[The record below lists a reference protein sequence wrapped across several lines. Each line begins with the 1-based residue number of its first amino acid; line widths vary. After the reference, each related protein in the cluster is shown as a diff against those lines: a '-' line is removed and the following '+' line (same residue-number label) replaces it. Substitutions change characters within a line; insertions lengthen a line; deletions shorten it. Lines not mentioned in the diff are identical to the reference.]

1 MRECLFG
8 GPFGAEVT
16 TGCHFFN
23 PYHPTYLRIAAIA
36 RLRQGDDYVGRTLR
50 MGVCYPRQTRYS
62 EAPFGLPAAGE
73 LFAWSRVLAAH
84 EVLMALNTHGLEP
97 RGAEVTIDAAIH
109 KAGSL
114 LRVLYLAD
122 WSDEQLRQPPSDET
136 VPVQIGDN
144 GRAWVRLD
152 LPPAGMVILG

>member
-1 MRECLFG
+1 
-8 GPFGAEVT
+8 
-16 TGCHFFN
+16 
-23 PYHPTYLRIAAIA
+23 
-36 RLRQGDDYVGRTLR
+36 
-50 MGVCYPRQTRYS
+50 
-62 EAPFGLPAAGE
+62 

-97 RGAEVTIDAAIH
+97 RGAEVTVDAAIH

-114 LRVLYLAD
+114 LRVLYRAD
-122 WSDEQLRQPPSDET
+122 WSDEQLRQPPTDET
-136 VPVQIGDN
+136 VPVQIDED

>member
-1 MRECLFG
+1 
-8 GPFGAEVT
+8 
-16 TGCHFFN
+16 
-23 PYHPTYLRIAAIA
+23 
-36 RLRQGDDYVGRTLR
+36 

-109 KAGSL
+109 KTGSFKTGSV
-114 LRVLYLAD
+114 LRVLYRAD
-122 WSDEQLRQPPSDET
+122 WSDEQLRQPPIDET
-136 VPVQIGDN
+136 VPVQIGDD